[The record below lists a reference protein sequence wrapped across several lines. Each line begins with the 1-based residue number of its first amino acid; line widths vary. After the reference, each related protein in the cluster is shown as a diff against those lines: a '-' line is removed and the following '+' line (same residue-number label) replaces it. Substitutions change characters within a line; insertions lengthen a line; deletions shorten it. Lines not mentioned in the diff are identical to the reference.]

1 MVNTKIA
8 AQMFTVREFTQT
20 EKDFAETIKRLKGI
34 GYDAVQISA
43 IGPIAAEKVKEI
55 LDANEMT
62 LCVTH
67 TPMAKLLNQID
78 EVIADHKLWG
88 CDSVG
93 LGSMGKIPT
102 SLEEVKAFCQTFN
115 QVADKLHEAG
125 LKFYYHNHQFEFEK
139 FEGKN
144 VFEVM
149 AEETSADRFKFLV
162 DTYWIQGG
170 GASPSQFIKQYK
182 DRIDIVHLKDMS
194 IIGNKQMTTE
204 VGLGNMDMA
213 SILETCEAIGVKWY
227 AVEQDD
233 CRRNPFESLEI
244 SLKNLKAMGL
254 K

>member
-1 MVNTKIA
+1 MSNTKIA
-8 AQMFTVREFTQT
+8 AQMYTVREFTQT
-20 EKDFAETIKRLKGI
+20 AEGFSETIKRLKDI
-34 GYDAVQISA
+34 GYDAVQVSG
-43 IGPIAAEKVKEI
+43 IGPIDAQVVKEV
-55 LDANEMT
+55 LEQNEMA

-67 TPMAKLLNQID
+67 TPMPRLLNEID
-78 EVIADHKLWG
+78 TVIADHKLWG

-93 LGSMGKIPT
+93 LGAMGKMPT
-102 SLEEVKAFCQTFN
+102 CLEDIKTFCQTFN
-115 QVADKLHEAG
+115 PVADKLYEAG
-125 LKFYYHNHQFEFEK
+125 LKFYYHNHHFEFER

-144 VFEVM
+144 TFEVM

-162 DTYWIQGG
+162 DSYWIQSG
-170 GASPSQFIKQYK
+170 GANPAKFIEQYK

-194 IIGNKQMTTE
+194 IVGNKQVTTE
-204 VGLGNMDMA
+204 VGLGNIDMME
-213 SILETCEAIGVKWY
+213 ILKVCEDIGVRWY